1 MYQAAAVFEGGGMR
15 GGYSTGVIDAFLDN
29 DIEFSSIYGVS
40 SGACHAASFV
50 SKQRGRA
57 YRISTDYLHDKNYCS
72 LYSLITTGNLFGE
85 DMLFRR
91 LHFELDPFDF
101 KTFAAYQGKFFAVAT
116 NVKTGK
122 AEYLKL
128 SPDSPKN
135 RFPEVNAS
143 CSMPLLAKI
152 VRHNGNKYLDGCVA
166 DSIPVQRA
174 IADGNTKNVLV
185 LTRPADY
192 RKGFELSVP
201 FVALRYFY
209 YPKFVAAAIRRAKGY
224 NRILDF
230 IRAEEEAG
238 KIFVI
243 RPKKALPVGVMTKD
257 KSKLELLYRL
267 GYEDTAERMDE
278 LLAYLKA

>member
-101 KTFAAYQGKFFAVAT
+101 KTFAAYRGKFFAVAT

-122 AEYLKL
+122 AEYLQL

-143 CSMPLLAKI
+143 SSMPLLAKI

-166 DSIPVQRA
+166 DSIPVKQA

-201 FVALRYFY
+201 FIALRYFY